1 MPTLRDYQQ
10 QDVEFLSKLNTMA
23 CFNEQRTGKTPTA
36 LTVIERKNC
45 RRVLIIC
52 PSSAIY
58 QWIEE
63 FETWLGRPCVTIKR
77 ARFDPET
84 LPDVWTDGLV
94 LSYES
99 FKTIERKDKPLKVL
113 SNISSTIP
121 GCCRN
126 R

>member
-36 LTVIERKNC
+36 LTVIKQKNC
-45 RRVLIIC
+45 RRVLVIC

-63 FETWLGRPCVTIKR
+63 FETWLGPSLC
-77 ARFDPET
+77 
-84 LPDVWTDGLV
+84 
-94 LSYES
+94 YY
-99 FKTIERKDKPLKVL
+99 KTSPF
-113 SNISSTIP
+113 
-121 GCCRN
+121 
-126 R
+126 